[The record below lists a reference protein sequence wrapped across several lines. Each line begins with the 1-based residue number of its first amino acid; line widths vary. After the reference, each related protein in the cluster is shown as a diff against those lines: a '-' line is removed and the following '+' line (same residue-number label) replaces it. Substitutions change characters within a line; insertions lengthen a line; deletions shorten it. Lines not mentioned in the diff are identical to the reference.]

1 MKKKRNNLTLLFVVL
16 AVAGPMAIMML
27 AYEITK
33 NPALRPLAR
42 TENDVAIHNGAII
55 ANKVIANIRWTTKR
69 QKNFSQQ
76 DLEHIIRR
84 AFKARGVR
92 VFISF
97 DEVNSNDNVTIT
109 YQVGVNKIGPTRIAN
124 AADSIREAITVYRM
138 YQLAKPNN

>member
-16 AVAGPMAIMML
+16 AVVGPMAIMML
-27 AYEITK
+27 VYEITK
-33 NPALRPLAR
+33 NPTLRPLAR

-124 AADSIREAITVYRM
+124 AADSIREVITVYRM